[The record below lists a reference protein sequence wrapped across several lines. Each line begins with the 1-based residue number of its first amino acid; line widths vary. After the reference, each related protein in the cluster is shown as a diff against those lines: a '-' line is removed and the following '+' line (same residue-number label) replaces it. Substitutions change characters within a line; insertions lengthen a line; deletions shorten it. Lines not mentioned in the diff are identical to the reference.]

1 MSIWKLL
8 TTVNPQLD
16 IEAVILDMLL
26 GGLLFMSITAFIHA
40 FSKKGFIRRPTLIIM
55 TMIGMILGAY
65 WPVFRHNA
73 MMELAGHFIE
83 EPDYYVPEI
92 IADSLVWQKNE
103 DDNVVLFY
111 AAGALPTPGGFPS
124 ENYADLPPNTFV
136 FAHCDE
142 KKIARAIDAVPA
154 GFRVILLG
162 HSTGG
167 ATALRAAHMTKRKI
181 DWLLIMDGIEMDFLS
196 KYIYRNCGKPAS
208 VDLWQNMLPRN
219 WQMLDRSKLTND
231 DSDYW
236 ATGNPLRM
244 MQIKGVAT
252 IYNSPDHGM
261 FDCGMRRHWDVK
273 KNSGGLYKIRRN
285 AIDKLNGYQYRGKLP
300 FADRNQ

>member
-16 IEAVILDMLL
+16 IEAIILDMLL
-26 GGLLFMSITAFIHA
+26 GGLLFMTIAAFINA
-40 FSKKGFIRRPTLIIM
+40 LRKKSSPRRPVIVIV
-55 TMIGMILGAY
+55 TMIGMTIGAY

-83 EPDYYVPEI
+83 EPDYYDTEI
-92 IADSLVWQKNE
+92 FANSLQWHENE
-103 DDNVVLFY
+103 KDNVVIFY

-124 ENYADLPPNTFV
+124 DNYKNLPPNTFV

-142 KKIARAIDAVPA
+142 KKIARAINAVPQ
-154 GFRVILLG
+154 GYKVVLMG

-167 ATALRAAHMTKRKI
+167 STALRAAHMANRKI
-181 DWLLIMDGIEMDFLS
+181 DWLITMDAIEMDFLS
-196 KYIYRNCGKPAS
+196 KYIYKSSGKPVS
-208 VDLWQNMLPRN
+208 VESWQNMLPLN
-219 WQMLDRSKLTND
+219 WQMTDRSKLTD
-231 DSDYW
+231 EDSDYW

-244 MQIKGVAT
+244 MHIKGSKI

-261 FDCGMRRHWDVK
+261 FDSGMRRHWDMK
-273 KNSGGLYKIRRN
+273 TNYGGIYEIRRN
-285 AIDKLNGYQYRGKLP
+285 IITKLYIYQKLGKIP
-300 FADRNQ
+300 VMS